1 MEELTLC
8 SQSNA
13 HVKNALIITAFHK
26 QQSRPSAPIEA
37 LKSILALLETL
48 SPMER
53 LISAEQLT
61 LLNQKINT
69 IPTGR
74 QRALKQARD
83 NTLMYLSAVC
93 GWTLPEVKL
102 QQFKDHDHHW
112 IIAICRHGALA
123 ETLYARYQQATSH
136 QIKQR
141 SKQSLAWTVLTLMID
156 VAPLPL
162 SFWCERLND
171 ITPPEYA
178 QGKITLCITHPKDL
192 SYFDDTEPTSFTR
205 YAMTPLSARVFQQWQ
220 KSRTS
225 DSKSVTVNG
234 ITKALNQFLVLS
246 VDKILKPLEWQRA
259 IQALWLHRF
268 NLPPEVLKDFSDPMR
283 HVSTLPRP
291 TFSSGRQDTPVDFY
305 ELPKFPECAPNT
317 KHCQFDHWPH
327 KALMKHL
334 RSPQTPRPA
343 QPDWQSN
350 NLLPLLLFDYVQELN
365 EFGGIKKDNLTLA
378 TIYRYSDFKSAL
390 SHAPLSFEAAS
401 DSDALQAWAERVY
414 DNIKR
419 DSDSQ
424 SHMYKFFQFLIQQ
437 PLTEHLDLSSFVK
450 PTHNVKIDAL
460 SLSAEEVHHLVTRLL
475 AANVSPMQKL
485 FTVVSALLTY
495 YGALRRGE
503 ILRLRMQDIRCT
515 SQKSQ
520 RFHLEITN
528 TKEGQ
533 TKSGQS
539 RTVHVTM
546 PEVAAKL
553 VRKVL
558 SIKKGCTPEQPVI
571 GFENETI
578 FSRALH
584 YLLPITKG
592 LKYLYG
598 KQARFHHLRHSGVKL
613 VYQQALCLANEG
625 IPETWCDPDH
635 PITSTLLSDQF
646 VKQRF
651 NYWLE
656 GRSFSEMNN
665 MLLFDEIGREIGH
678 RYYATTRLHYLHSM
692 DWVAPAF
699 ISQKRVYTHA
709 ELRYI
714 FGMTPNST
722 DIARVLSKLDP
733 CYAQLSSQDK
743 KYHTPLLSHQTLS
756 KSISRRFA
764 SNKDAPLI
772 QETYETTHMVGDFR
786 LKIWATSIKNLS
798 DVPHCS
804 AFQWESLTLIHK
816 LQDGSLDFAE
826 LSQIWRTFAQYKDLF
841 FNNSQRNAIQVL
853 GEMILSIDEQKDRLV
868 LTCPCNQKVK
878 LALDVL
884 KRSGLRYH
892 CHITLYQN
900 RKRLDSNKW
909 RYIHE
914 HLLTAKDTANKVVLP
929 TGKTHLTLSLALP
942 CTDTALLESFQAWW
956 NTLLTHTEKEI
967 L

>member
-1 MEELTLC
+1 MKEVKPC
-8 SQSNA
+8 AQKNSY
-13 HVKNALIITAFHK
+13 VKNAHIITAFYK
-26 QQSRPSAPIEA
+26 QQSRPCAPIEA
-37 LKSILALLETL
+37 LQSILTLLETL

-83 NTLMYLSAVC
+83 DTFMYLNAVC

-102 QQFKDHDHHW
+102 QQFKDYDHQW
-112 IIAICRHGALA
+112 MIAICRQGALA
-123 ETLYARYQQATSH
+123 DSLYACYQQETSH

-141 SKQSLAWTVLTLMID
+141 GKLSLAWTVLTLMID

-171 ITPPEYA
+171 TAPPEYA
-178 QGKITLCITHPKDL
+178 QGQITLCITHPKDL

-205 YAMTPLSARVFQQWQ
+205 YAMTPLAARVFQQWQ
-220 KSRTS
+220 QSQTS
-225 DSKSVTVNG
+225 NTKNVTVNS
-234 ITKALNQFLVLS
+234 ITKELNQFLAFSIEKTLS
-246 VDKILKPLEWQRA
+246 PLEWQRI
-259 IQALWLHRF
+259 IQVLWLYRF

-283 HVSTLPRP
+283 HVSALPRT
-291 TFSSGRQDTPVDFY
+291 TFISEQQDTSDDFY
-305 ELPKFPECAPNT
+305 DLPKFSNIAPKT
-317 KHCQFDHWPH
+317 RDPQFKHWPH
-327 KALMKHL
+327 QVLIKHL
-334 RSPQTPRPA
+334 RSPETPRPA

-350 NLLPLLLFDYVQELN
+350 NLLPRLLFDYVQELN

-414 DNIKR
+414 DNIKK

-450 PTHNVKIDAL
+450 PTHNVKVDAL
-460 SLSAEEVHHLVTRLL
+460 SLSAEEVHHLVTLLL

-485 FTVVSALLTY
+485 FTVVSALLSY

-520 RFHLEITN
+520 SFHLEITK
-528 TKEGQ
+528 TKEGK
-533 TKSGQS
+533 TKSGKS

-553 VRKVL
+553 VRMVL

-598 KQARFHHLRHSGVKL
+598 KQTRFHHLRHSSVKL

-625 IPETWCDPDH
+625 IPETWCDPEH

-656 GRSFSEMNN
+656 GHSFSEMNN

-678 RYYATTRLHYLHSM
+678 SYYATTRLHYLHGM

-699 ISQKRVYTHA
+699 TSQKRVYTHA
-709 ELRYI
+709 ELRFI
-714 FGMTPNST
+714 FDMTPNSS
-722 DIARVLSKLDP
+722 DIARVLRKLDP
-733 CYAQLSSQDK
+733 SYAQLSSQDK

-756 KSISRRFA
+756 KSISRLFA
-764 SNKDAPLI
+764 INKDAALI
-772 QETYETTHMVGDFR
+772 QETYEETHMEGDFW
-786 LKIWATSIKNLS
+786 LNLWATSIKDLN
-798 DVPHCS
+798 DVTHCS
-804 AFQWESLTLIHK
+804 AFQWESLSLIHK

-841 FNNSQRNAIQVL
+841 FNRSQRNAIRVL
-853 GEMILSIDEQKDRLV
+853 GEMSLSIDKQKDRLI
-868 LTCPCNQKVK
+868 LTCPCNQKVQH
-878 LALDVL
+878 ALDVL

-914 HLLTAKDTANKVVLP
+914 HLLNENDTADKVVLP

-942 CTDTALLESFQAWW
+942 CTDTSLLESFQTWW
-956 NTLLTHTEKEI
+956 NTLLTHKEKEI
-967 L
+967 